1 MQSKYTFQTNRV
13 IPHEVPDNEKTGRE
27 SPTVKGFIH
36 FVHSK
41 EMQPECSTPYPKA
54 VLVHYLRLKEEGAK

>member
-1 MQSKYTFQTNRV
+1 MKFQIMRKLGERAQQLKGSSTLYTA
-13 IPHEVPDNEKTGRE
+13 
-27 SPTVKGFIH
+27 
-36 FVHSK
+36 K